1 VSLATREVSWL
12 KTYESCSKPVKPE
25 IFDYFPVMY
34 DLVLKEMTTF
44 KNALMSSFISKISF
58 IQQMETKRTVQLLDK
73 LEGSAPNTSSHGGIA
88 ELELVPDDQLGVVE
102 HG

>member
-1 VSLATREVSWL
+1 
-12 KTYESCSKPVKPE
+12 
-25 IFDYFPVMY
+25 
-34 DLVLKEMTTF
+34 
-44 KNALMSSFISKISF
+44 MSSFISKISF

-88 ELELVPDDQLGVVE
+88 ELKLVPDDQLGVVE